1 MDRFEI
7 YFEDRMD
14 RDLMWEFGAQSKR
27 QMPMSITDHDKGEE
41 QFGEKKILV

>member
-14 RDLMWEFGAQSKR
+14 RDFMWEFGAYSNRK
-27 QMPMSITDHDKGEE
+27 MPMSITDHDKGEE
-41 QFGEKKILV
+41 